1 MPIVGALIILIQIG
15 FAIHVVRTGRETF
28 WIYIIAFLPVLGC
41 AVYFFTQVLPEMGN
55 SRTVRRASSQLLK
68 ALDPER
74 ELRKRK
80 DELELADT
88 IDNRVK
94 LADECIEA
102 GFYIDAIDLLER
114 CIRNGHDEPDI
125 YLKLAQAQF
134 GANLPQDTVK
144 TLDELIAKNPQFRSS
159 DGHLLYA
166 RALETS
172 NEPLRALEEYQ
183 ALIPT
188 FPGEEARWRYAN
200 LLNHQG
206 QTRKALQV
214 LEEIQLR
221 VRRSPKYYRQKEQEW
236 IKQATETLKAQQA
249 QS

>member
-1 MPIVGALIILIQIG
+1 MPIVGVLIILIQIG

-28 WIYIIAFLPVLGC
+28 WIYIIAFLPLLGC
-41 AVYFFTQVLPEMGN
+41 AVYFFTQVLPDMRN
-55 SRTVRRASSQLLK
+55 SHTVRRASNQLLK
-68 ALDPER
+68 AIDPER

-80 DELELADT
+80 EELELADT

-102 GFYIDAIDLLER
+102 VFFTDAIDLLER

-134 GANLPQDTVK
+134 GAKLPQDTVK
-144 TLDELIAKNPQFRSS
+144 TLDELIVKNPQFRSA

-166 RALETS
+166 RALEAAG
-172 NEPLRALEEYQ
+172 EPVRAIEEYQ
-183 ALIPT
+183 ALVAT

-200 LLNHQG
+200 LLRQQG
-206 QTRKALQV
+206 QTRKALQI

-221 VRRSPKYYRQKEQEW
+221 ARRSPKYYRQKEQEW
-236 IKQATETLKAQQA
+236 IKQAAESLKAQQA
-249 QS
+249 QP

>member
-1 MPIVGALIILIQIG
+1 MPIVAVLIVLIQIG

-28 WIYIIAFLPVLGC
+28 WIYIIAFLPLLGC
-41 AVYFFTQVLPEMGN
+41 AVYFFTQVLPDMGN
-55 SRTVRRASSQLLK
+55 NRTMRRASNQLLK

-88 IDNRVK
+88 VENRVR

-102 GFYIDAIDLLER
+102 GFYKEAIELLKR
-114 CIRNGHDEPDI
+114 CIQNGQDESDI
-125 YLKLAQAQF
+125 YLKLAEAQF
-134 GANLPQDTVK
+134 GANQPQACVQTLNEVIVK
-144 TLDELIAKNPQFRSS
+144 HPQLRSH

-166 RALETS
+166 RALEAAGD
-172 NEPLRALEEYQ
+172 PVRALEEYQ
-183 ALIPT
+183 ALVTT

-200 LLNHQG
+200 LLMQQDQAG
-206 QTRKALQV
+206 KARQV

-221 VRRSPKYYRQKEQEW
+221 ARRSPKYYRKKEQHW
-236 IKQATETLKAQQA
+236 IKQAETSLKSETA
-249 QS
+249 

>member
-1 MPIVGALIILIQIG
+1 MPIVGVLIVLIQIG

-28 WIYIIAFLPVLGC
+28 WIYIIAFLPLLGC
-41 AVYFFTQVLPEMGN
+41 AVYFFTQVMPDMGN
-55 SRTVRRASSQLLK
+55 NRTVRRASNQLLK

-88 IDNRVK
+88 VENRVK

-102 GFYIDAIDLLER
+102 GFYTEAIPLLNR
-114 CIRNGHDEPDI
+114 CLQNGHDEPDI

-134 GANLPQDTVK
+134 SADQAAASVQ
-144 TLDELIAKNPQFRSS
+144 TLDELIAKYPQFRSH

-166 RALETS
+166 RALEAAG
-172 NEPLRALEEYQ
+172 EPNRALEEYQ
-183 ALIPT
+183 ALVGT
-188 FPGEEARWRYAN
+188 FPGEEARWRYAQ
-200 LLNHQG
+200 LLQQQG
-206 QTRKALQV
+206 QLGKARQI

-221 VRRSPKYYRQKEQEW
+221 ARRSPKYYRQKEQEW
-236 IKQATETLKAQQA
+236 IKQAAAILKAEQTQ
-249 QS
+249 